1 MKIRFSV
8 LIPPMMLLFTA
19 ASAFGEPAP
28 PSAGELAYRLISPF
42 YLGGGTHI
50 TKTETPQGTYLNP
63 AMAAGFQRITLDVNY
78 ANLQR
83 LDPERPAAAGHAG
96 NIAGAFPTRF
106 GVFTGGVG
114 FLAANAY
121 ERTPMAL
128 GRSVH
133 LNLAFSKK
141 IYSDIW
147 FGLGLTGELGQI
159 GGALEGGGALN
170 LGFLHFPDTLRGLK
184 NFSWGLTLNGIG
196 YRFGGTERGYLNAVP
211 GNITPAGGVAFDI
224 VSLDAFRWSFR
235 SDLRIPSVSD
245 LMLGITSDFHLGRLA
260 RFSISSSITLRDALA
275 GSWQTIIPALS
286 LGFNFN
292 LDSKRTAESERFR
305 TTEMDIQAAAAPLY
319 GDVWAFSGGLMLPF
333 GVRDTNPP
341 QISTDYQSPQYISP
355 NYDGTQD
362 ELLIPYTA
370 RDQRYITGYRWR
382 VLDDSDA
389 VVRTYVNKDERPE
402 NESVKNLMR
411 RMVSAGE
418 GTSLPEAFRWDGV
431 TDSGALAPDGEY
443 RVYLEFRDD
452 NGNRAEA
459 GPFTVVVDTAA
470 PELSVENPQGRALIF
485 SPDADGLKDRF
496 TVVQR
501 GSREHEWE
509 AVFENAAGAAVK
521 HIEWADDA
529 PSDVEWDG
537 RDDSGS
543 VVPDGVYRYTVK
555 SVDRAGNAVSGAVE
569 GIIIDTQRPRIGL
582 TIDRNIFSPET
593 PGAFSELT
601 FTPEIPVTDGIVG
614 WDLNI
619 MTSEGRRVRTW
630 PEAPTPVLPASI
642 VFPGRDNSGRRLPE
656 GEYRGVLSIEYANGY
671 RTEAESPNFTVDV
684 TAPQARVSANWSLFS
699 PQSGSRRDDVTFTHQ
714 ASPERRWVGELNDAG
729 GAPVRRWEWIA
740 VNPESLVWDG
750 RDAEGRLV
758 PDGDY
763 RYSLSAVDEAGNRGS
778 SPPVTVRIDTRAVE
792 ASLTASLDVFG
803 PTGSGTRDTVSLFI
817 GTGSESPA
825 AEWALTVSTPG
836 GRAIRSW
843 NGRGAPPESVIWD
856 GRTGGG
862 AAVRDGEYSA
872 ALSVVYEKGDVAEA
886 SIGEIRVDT
895 AAPEIDV
902 RITEPVLSP
911 DGDGRKDSLA
921 VRQSSSA
928 ETAFEARILD
938 SDGRPVRLWVWSEK
952 LDSFEWDGRDDSGN
966 LLPDGEY
973 RYVVSG
979 TDEAGNRTEKEIPGI
994 RIDTAPTPLY
1004 LTAEEG
1010 YIPAGETDPERM
1022 QSFTVVVPN
1031 DTGVLSWSLSV
1042 ENENGE
1048 SVYTES
1054 GSEVPPGQLGWNGT
1068 DREGRP
1074 VGGIFTGVLTLIY
1087 SKGAE
1092 PRAQTRPF
1100 VSDSGPPLLDIALS
1114 PQPFSPDGDNVDD
1127 ELIIAPAVE
1136 DQSRIA
1142 EWSLAISDPRDRE
1155 FITFSGRG
1163 RPSER
1168 IIWDGRSGRGE
1179 LVQSAEDYPYVFTV
1193 TDILG
1198 MSSVEEGRIAV
1209 DVLVIREGDR
1219 LKIQINNI
1227 TFQPSSHRLT
1237 LTGEE
1242 GEKNIRVL
1250 DRLAEIMRKYGSY
1263 RIAVEG
1269 HAVSLKWANPSAA
1282 RREQQD
1288 ILIPLSRDRART
1300 VVDELISRG
1309 IPAARMSAAGIGGE
1323 KPIVPHGDLEERW
1336 RNRRVEFYLEK

>member
-8 LIPPMMLLFTA
+8 LIPPMLLLFAA

-106 GVFTGGVG
+106 GVFTGSLG
-114 FLAANAY
+114 FLAANAF

-128 GRSVH
+128 GSSGH

-147 FGLGLTGELGQI
+147 FGLGLTGELGEI
-159 GGALEGGGALN
+159 GGVSEGGGALN
-170 LGFLHFPDTLRGLK
+170 LGFLHFPDKLWGLK

-224 VSLDAFRWSFR
+224 VSLETFRWSFR

-260 RFSISSSITLRDALA
+260 RFSVSSSITLRDALA
-275 GSWQTIIPALS
+275 GSWQTFIPALS

-292 LDSKRTAESERFR
+292 LDSKRGAESERFR
-305 TTEMDIQAAAAPLY
+305 STEMDIQAAAAPLY
-319 GDVWAFSGGLMLPF
+319 DDVWAFSGGLMLPF
-333 GVRDTNPP
+333 GVRDTKPP
-341 QISTDYQSPQYISP
+341 EISVDYQNPQYISP

-370 RDQRYITGYRWR
+370 KDERYITGYRWR
-382 VLDDSDA
+382 VLDESGG
-389 VVRTYVNKDERPE
+389 VIRTYVNKDERPE
-402 NESVKNLMR
+402 NESVSNLMR
-411 RMVSAGE
+411 RLVSPRE
-418 GTSLPEAFRWDGV
+418 GTSLPESFRWDGV
-431 TDSGALAPDGEY
+431 TDAGSPAPDGEY
-443 RVYLEFRDD
+443 QVYLEFRDD

-459 GPFTVVVDTAA
+459 GPFTVVVDTLP
-470 PELSVENPQGRALIF
+470 PELRIENPQGRDRIF
-485 SPDADGLKDRF
+485 SPDGDGLKDRF
-496 TVVQR
+496 ILVQE
-501 GSREHEWE
+501 GSREHRWE
-509 AVFENAAGAAVK
+509 AVFENAAGAPVK
-521 HIEWADDA
+521 RLAWSDDA

-537 RDDSGS
+537 RDDSGA
-543 VVPDGVYRYTVK
+543 VVPDGIYRYTAE
-555 SVDRAGNAVSGAVE
+555 SADRAGNAVSASVE

-582 TIDRNIFSPET
+582 TVDRGIFSPET

-601 FTPEIPVTDGIVG
+601 FTPEIPVTDGIIG
-614 WDLNI
+614 WDLTVL
-619 MTSEGRRVRTW
+619 TSEGRRVKTW
-630 PEAPTPVLPASI
+630 PENPTPVLPGSV
-642 VFPGRDNSGRRLPE
+642 VFPGRDDSGRRLPE

-671 RTEAESPNFTVDV
+671 RTETESPNFVVDI
-684 TAPQARVSANWSLFS
+684 TPPEARVSANWPLFS
-699 PQSGSRRDDVTFTHQ
+699 PQSGSRRDDVTFIQ
-714 ASPERRWVGELNDAG
+714 DASPERRWTGELTDARG
-729 GAPVRRWEWIA
+729 VSVRRWEWIA

-758 PDGDY
+758 PDGKY
-763 RYSLSAVDEAGNRGS
+763 RYTLSAVDEAGNSGS
-778 SPPVTVRIDTRAVE
+778 SPPVTVTVDTSAVE

-803 PTGSGTRDTVSLFI
+803 PTGSGTQDTVSLFI
-817 GTGSESPA
+817 GTRSESPA
-825 AEWALTVSTPG
+825 AEWTLTVSTPG

-856 GRTGGG
+856 GRGEQGE
-862 AAVRDGEYSA
+862 AVSDGEYRAS
-872 ALSVVYEKGDVAEA
+872 LSVVYEKGDVAEA
-886 SIGEIRVDT
+886 STGAIRVDT
-895 AAPEIDV
+895 VAPEIDV
-902 RITEPVLSP
+902 RITEPILSP
-911 DGDGRKDSLA
+911 DDDGRKDSLA
-921 VRQSSSA
+921 VRQNSSA

-938 SDGRPVRLWVWSEK
+938 SGGRPVRLWVWSGK

-973 RYVVSG
+973 RYIVSG

-1004 LTAEEG
+1004 LTAEQG
-1010 YIPAGETDPERM
+1010 YIRAGETDPERR
-1022 QSFTVVVPN
+1022 QSFTAVIPN

-1042 ENENGE
+1042 DNENGE
-1048 SVYTES
+1048 SIYTES
-1054 GSEVPPGQLGWNGT
+1054 GDGLPPGELGWNGT

-1074 VGGIFTGVLTLIY
+1074 LGGIFTGVLTLIY
-1087 SKGAE
+1087 SNGAE
-1092 PRAQTRPF
+1092 PRAETRPF
-1100 VSDSGPPLLDIALS
+1100 VSDSGPPRLDIALS

-1127 ELIIAPAVE
+1127 ELVIAPAVE
-1136 DQSRIA
+1136 DQSPIA
-1142 EWSLAISDPRDRE
+1142 EWSLAVSDPRARE

-1227 TFQPSSHRLT
+1227 TFQPSSPRLT

-1242 GEKNIRVL
+1242 GEKNTQVL

-1269 HAVSLKWANPSAA
+1269 HAVSLNWANPSAA

-1288 ILIPLSRDRART
+1288 ILIPLSLARART

>member
-1 MKIRFSV
+1 MKTRFSV
-8 LIPPMMLLFTA
+8 PIAPILLFLA
-19 ASAFGEPAP
+19 VSSAFGETA

-83 LDPERPAAAGHAG
+83 LKSGMPGMGHAG
-96 NIAGAFPTRF
+96 NIAAAFPTRF
-106 GVFTGGVG
+106 GVFTGALG
-114 FLAANAY
+114 FLVTDAY
-121 ERTPMAL
+121 AQTPMGL
-128 GRSVH
+128 GSSGH
-133 LNLAFSKK
+133 LNLAFSKE

-147 FGLGLTGELGQI
+147 FGLGLTGEAGQI
-159 GGALEGGGALN
+159 GGAVEGGGALN
-170 LGFLHFPDTLRGLK
+170 LGFLHFPDTLWGLD
-184 NFSWGLTLNGIG
+184 NFSWGLTLGGIG
-196 YRFGGTERGYLNAVP
+196 YRFGGTHRGYLNAVP
-211 GNITPAGGVAFDI
+211 GNITPAVGAAFDI
-224 VSLDAFRWSFR
+224 VNLEKFRWSFR

-245 LMLGITSDFHLGRLA
+245 LMLGITNDFHLGRLV
-260 RFSISSSITLRDALA
+260 RFSISSSIALRDALA
-275 GSWQTIIPALS
+275 GSWQTFIPAASVGL
-286 LGFNFN
+286 NFS

-319 GDVWAFSGGLMLPF
+319 DDVWAFSGGMMLPF

-341 QISTDYQSPQYISP
+341 KISTDYQNPQYISP

-370 RDQRYITGYRWR
+370 RDERYITGYRWR

-389 VVRTYVNKDERPE
+389 VVRTYLNKDERPE

-411 RMVSAGE
+411 RMVSARE
-418 GTSLPEAFRWDGV
+418 GTSLPEVFRWDGV
-431 TDSGALAPDGEY
+431 TDSGAMAPDGEY

-452 NGNRAEA
+452 NDNLSTA

-470 PELSVENPQGRALIF
+470 PELGIENPQGRDLIF

-496 TVVQR
+496 TVVQQ

-521 HIEWADDA
+521 TVKWADDE

-569 GIIIDTQRPRIGL
+569 GIIIDTQQPRIGL

-593 PGAFSELT
+593 QDAFSTLT
-601 FTPEIPVTDGIVG
+601 LTPEIPVTRGLVG
-614 WDLNI
+614 WNLNV
-619 MTSEGRRVRTW
+619 MTPEGRSVKTW
-630 PEAPTPVLPASI
+630 PESPTPNLPDSI
-642 VFPGRDNSGRRLPE
+642 VFPGRDNAGRRVPE
-656 GEYRGVLSIEYANGY
+656 GEYRGVLIVEYANGY

-684 TAPQARVSANWSLFS
+684 TAPEARVSVNWSLFS
-699 PQSGSRRDDVTFTHQ
+699 PHSGSRRDDVTFTQ
-714 ASPERRWVGELNDAG
+714 QVSPERRWVGELTDAG
-729 GAPVRRWEWIA
+729 GAPVRSWEWIA
-740 VNPESLVWDG
+740 VNPEPLVWDG
-750 RDAEGRLV
+750 RNAEGRLV

-763 RYSLSAVDEAGNRGS
+763 SYSLSAVDEAGNRGS
-778 SPPVTVRIDTRAVE
+778 SPPVTVRVDTSAVE

-817 GTGSESPA
+817 GARSESPA
-825 AEWALTVSTPG
+825 AEWTLTVSGPQ
-836 GRAIRSW
+836 GREVRRWS
-843 NGRGAPPESVIWD
+843 GRGAPPESVIWD
-856 GRTGGG
+856 GRTGEGS
-862 AAVRDGEYSA
+862 AVRDGEYRA

-886 SIGEIRVDT
+886 STGAIRVDT

-902 RITEPVLSP
+902 QIAERILSP
-911 DGDGRKDSLA
+911 DGDGRKDRLS

-938 SDGRPVRLWVWSEK
+938 SEGRPVRLWVWSEK
-952 LDSFEWDGRDDSGN
+952 LESFEWDGRDDSGN
-966 LLPDGEY
+966 PLPDGEY
-973 RYVVSG
+973 RYVVLG
-979 TDEAGNRTEKEIPGI
+979 TDEAGNRTERQIPGI
-994 RIDTAPTPLY
+994 LIDTAPTPVY
-1004 LTAEEG
+1004 LTAKEG
-1010 YIPAGETDPERM
+1010 YIRAGETDPEGL
-1022 QSFTVVVPN
+1022 QYFTAVVPN
-1031 DTGVLSWSLSV
+1031 DSGVLSWSLSV
-1042 ENENGE
+1042 ENEGGE
-1048 SVYTES
+1048 AVYTES
-1054 GSEVPPGQLGWNGT
+1054 GAGAPPGQLSWNGT
-1068 DREGRP
+1068 DRTGRP
-1074 VGGIFTGVLTLIY
+1074 VGGIYTGVLTVVY

-1092 PRAQTRPF
+1092 PRAETRPF
-1100 VSDSGPPLLDIALS
+1100 VSDSGPPRLDIALS

-1127 ELIIAPAVE
+1127 ELLIALSVE

-1142 EWSLAISDPRDRE
+1142 EWSLEISDPRGRE
-1155 FITFSGRG
+1155 FISFSGRG

-1179 LVQSAEDYPYVFTV
+1179 LVQSAEDYPYVLTV
-1193 TDILG
+1193 TDVLG
-1198 MSSVEEGRIAV
+1198 MSSTLEGSIPV
-1209 DVLVIREGDR
+1209 DVLVIREGNR

-1227 TFQPSSHRLT
+1227 TFQPSSPRLT
-1237 LTGEE
+1237 LSGDE

-1269 HAVSLKWANPSAA
+1269 HAVSLNWANPSAA
-1282 RREQQD
+1282 KREQQD
-1288 ILIPLSRDRART
+1288 ILIPLSQSRAQT
-1300 VVDELISRG
+1300 VVDELVSRG
-1309 IPAARMSAAGIGGE
+1309 IPAGRMSAAGIGGD